1 MLKRMTVFT
10 VLFALLAAFPVPLQA
25 EPLVTVTGVISE
37 DGQLFGSDG
46 VIYEIADNQI
56 GLELIEMT
64 GNRVNVQGE
73 VIAVDDTVMIVVV
86 AFEKARN

>member
-37 DGQLFGSDG
+37 DGQLFGNDG

-64 GNRVNVQGE
+64 GNHVNVQGE